1 MGPAAPPSGRRNRAG
16 SGRPRPDRGSAANPG
31 APTGDDAGSTG
42 PGRIELTRRG
52 WALLGAAAG
61 LAATGRTLG
70 VVELWIVAVA
80 AIALVA
86 AAVGWALGHRP
97 DLLLRRYLRPAL
109 THVGGA
115 ARAELLLENVAARPT
130 AELDL
135 VEPTDDDRRIVL
147 PFGPLP
153 PGGRDGTSHP
163 LPTDRRGI
171 RRLGPAVASFT
182 DPFGLVARSAPV
194 GPEAV
199 LVVGPRVHAL
209 APLAP
214 SPELRP
220 GTRPPALA
228 AALLPAGGEFRSLR
242 EYAPGD
248 DLRLVHWATTAR
260 TGGLM
265 VRQDRPEDQALVAVT
280 VDVRPGAHDAA
291 SFEIACEAV
300 ASIAAAA
307 RSGGCTVRALTTA
320 GDDLVPGRDA
330 RGEALTAR
338 LAALAPGGPDRPGR
352 LAATADALRRAA
364 PWARHV
370 VVAGR
375 LDPAEE
381 HALARIASVP
391 GAPRWILVATRGA
404 PSSSA
409 GAVVV
414 DAADGHFPTS
424 WDRTAGGG
432 VGR

>member
-1 MGPAAPPSGRRNRAG
+1 MGPAAPPSGRRIRAG
-16 SGRPRPDRGSAANPG
+16 SGRRRPTRGTAPSTG
-31 APTGDDAGSTG
+31 APTGTGSPG
-42 PGRIELTRRG
+42 SGRIELTRRG
-52 WALLGAAAG
+52 WALLGASAG
-61 LAATGRTLG
+61 LAAAGRTLG

-80 AIALVA
+80 AIALVV

-97 DLLLRRYLRPAL
+97 DLRLRRHLRPAL
-109 THVGGA
+109 THVGEA
-115 ARAELLLENVAARPT
+115 ARAEVLLENVAARPT

-135 VEPTDDDRRIVL
+135 VEPIDDGRSIVL
-147 PFGPLP
+147 PFGTLP
-153 PGGRDGTSHP
+153 PGGRAGSRHP

-171 RRLGPAVASFT
+171 LRLGPAVASFT

-209 APLAP
+209 APLAQ
-214 SPELRP
+214 STELRP
-220 GTRPPALA
+220 GARPPALA
-228 AALLPAGGEFRSLR
+228 ATLPPAGGEFRSLR

-260 TGGLM
+260 TGGIM

-291 SFEIACEAV
+291 SFELACEAV
-300 ASIAAAA
+300 ASVAAAA
-307 RSGGCTVRALTTA
+307 RSGGCAVRALTTA

-338 LAALAPGGPDRPGR
+338 LAALVPGGPDRPGR
-352 LAATADALRRAA
+352 LAATADALRGAA

-404 PSSSA
+404 PSSPA

-414 DAADGHFPTS
+414 HAADGHFPTS